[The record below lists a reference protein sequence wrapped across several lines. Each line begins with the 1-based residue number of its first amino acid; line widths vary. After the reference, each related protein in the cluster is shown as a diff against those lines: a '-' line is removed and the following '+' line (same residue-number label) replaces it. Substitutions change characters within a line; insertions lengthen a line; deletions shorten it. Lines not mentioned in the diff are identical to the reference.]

1 MNYGILS
8 STKNAYDLKVY
19 PVINI
24 TSDRDNLSLPPNY
37 DVIRLTSIGVV
48 TITGI
53 VGIKDKIF
61 TIFNVGSFDIRFANL
76 SSFSLSP
83 NKILVSTS
91 SDVIISPNESITIF
105 YDDASKLWRTAGVI
119 KGSSSDLAFANVYEF
134 GVNSAPSTA
143 TGSAGVWTWTL
154 PSSAKFL
161 EVLAIGSGGGGG
173 SGRRGAAG
181 TARFGGGGGAG
192 GSASIMTTSTV
203 NLTSFTLNVFVPA
216 GGAGGAAVTTD
227 NTDGNNGAQGA
238 GFWAAVGFNNGG
250 IYTSQIVAPNGQGG
264 SGGTVSSGAGGGF
277 VSNNSDS
284 YKPTAGGSSSITGQ
298 AGMIAFGNGFS
309 GISGPGGGGI
319 SASNVAYAGGT
330 TNHGGP
336 PNPSLQS
343 ILLVTNFATTLNGGN
358 ASISAAA
365 GSGSNG
371 YTYGGGGAGGGASAN
386 GFNSGSGGN
395 GRDGYV
401 RITVW
406 S

>member
-1 MNYGILS
+1 
-8 STKNAYDLKVY
+8 
-19 PVINI
+19 
-24 TSDRDNLSLPPNY
+24 
-37 DVIRLTSIGVV
+37 
-48 TITGI
+48 
-53 VGIKDKIF
+53 
-61 TIFNVGSFDIRFANL
+61 
-76 SSFSLSP
+76 
-83 NKILVSTS
+83 
-91 SDVIISPNESITIF
+91 
-105 YDDASKLWRTAGVI
+105 
-119 KGSSSDLAFANVYEF
+119 
-134 GVNSAPSTA
+134 
-143 TGSAGVWTWTL
+143 
-154 PSSAKFL
+154 
-161 EVLAIGSGGGGG
+161 
-173 SGRRGAAG
+173 
-181 TARFGGGGGAG
+181 
-192 GSASIMTTSTV
+192 MTTSTV

-298 AGMIAFGNGFS
+298 AGMISFGNGFS

-343 ILLVTNFATTLNGGN
+343 IFLVTNFATTLNGGN